1 MKKKK
6 NKLVDGVFDYGD
18 YDATDDLKQ
27 EILVRTTMFLGVDL
41 VRKLKAQAAKKNI
54 RYQQLLREILYA
66 HFDESQSLEK
76 RIRLLEEEVFKKR
89 A

>member
-6 NKLVDGVFDYGD
+6 SKLVDGVFDYGE
-18 YDATDDLKQ
+18 YDITEDLKQ
-27 EILVRTTMFLGVDL
+27 EILVRTTMFLGVEL

-54 RYQQLLREILYA
+54 RYQQLLREILHA
-66 HFDESQSLEK
+66 HFDEGQT
-76 RIRLLEEEVFKKR
+76 LEERVRNLENEVFKKR